1 MTKLPH
7 IIATIVQYSSDN
19 NLPTSAQLTAIIDT
33 GSTIS
38 VINKSQIT
46 KFKLKTQKNSK
57 IRISNAVN
65 SLDITSDEIVKC
77 NLKIGQMELIA
88 KSIYIVEG
96 LQIDLLLGMDCL
108 RNLTL
113 QLSDVPQIRLEDK
126 SKINM
131 YWEPSTQNSL
141 NHVLVHNYDEF
152 QEI

>member
-7 IIATIVQYSSDN
+7 ITATIVQYSSDN

-88 KSIYIVEG
+88 KSIYIVE
-96 LQIDLLLGMDCL
+96 
-108 RNLTL
+108 
-113 QLSDVPQIRLEDK
+113 DK

-131 YWEPSTQNSL
+131 YWEKST
-141 NHVLVHNYDEF
+141 
-152 QEI
+152 